1 MSAIGN
7 QAPIPVPPPETPV
20 QPLREV
26 EPKRPRQYGKWLI
39 LLAIVG
45 GSIAAYELW
54 VKPRHAQQQA
64 AKTAVSVR
72 TAKILRGPF
81 VQTVRVSGQ
90 TSARN
95 FANITAPIL
104 RGPEANRSLVLMKLV
119 KSGTM
124 VNKGDFLAE
133 IDTQSIRDHIEDVV
147 DMVKQAGNDI
157 EKRKAQQA
165 VEQENLAQ
173 TMRVA
178 KADFDKWSLE
188 ARAAETRTLLDQE
201 LIKLQVEEAEARYK
215 QALAD
220 IEQKKIAHQAE
231 LRILEITLMRQKRHL
246 ERHQHDVERMIFRS
260 PMAGLAVMNT
270 IWRNS
275 EYSQIQEGDSVS
287 PGQSFMKVVSPGSMQ
302 LEATINQAE
311 IGSFRV
317 GLPATVGLDA
327 FPGTTFP
334 GKVYSIGALAVGGW
348 RQNYFIRRVPVRIEI
363 NSNDQRLI
371 PDLSAWA
378 DVEIAREDDALIAP
392 LGAVRQEGG
401 KYYVAVKTP
410 NGFEDREVELGIAS
424 NTHVVI
430 HSGVKEGDEVRLY

>member
-7 QAPIPVPPPETPV
+7 QAPIPVPPPEVPL
-20 QPLREV
+20 QPLP
-26 EPKRPRQYGKWLI
+26 EPRPRRRSYWKLLI
-39 LLAIVG
+39 LLAIAGASV
-45 GSIAAYELW
+45 AAYELW
-54 VKPRHAQQQA
+54 LKPRQMAQQA
-64 AKTAVSVR
+64 AKTAVAVR
-72 TAKILRGPF
+72 TAKITRGPF

-119 KSGTM
+119 KSGST
-124 VNKGDFLAE
+124 VAKGDFLAE
-133 IDTQSIRDHIEDVV
+133 IDTQSIRDHIDDVV

-178 KADFDKWSLE
+178 KADYDKWQLE

-220 IEQKKIAHQAE
+220 LEEKKMADQAE
-231 LRILEITLMRQKRHL
+231 LRILEITLLRQKRHL
-246 ERHQHDVERMIFRS
+246 ERHAHDVERMIFKA

-302 LEATINQAE
+302 LEATVSQAQ

-327 FPGTTFP
+327 FPGTAFP

-348 RQNYFIRRVPVRIEI
+348 RQNFYIRNVPVRIEI

-371 PDLSAWA
+371 PDLSAYA

-392 LGAVRQEGG
+392 LGAIRSAGG
-401 KYYVAVKTP
+401 KYYVSVKTP
-410 NGFEDREVELGIAS
+410 NGFEEREVELGITN
-424 NTHVVI
+424 NTHAVI
-430 HSGVKEGDEVRLY
+430 LAGIKEGDEVRLY